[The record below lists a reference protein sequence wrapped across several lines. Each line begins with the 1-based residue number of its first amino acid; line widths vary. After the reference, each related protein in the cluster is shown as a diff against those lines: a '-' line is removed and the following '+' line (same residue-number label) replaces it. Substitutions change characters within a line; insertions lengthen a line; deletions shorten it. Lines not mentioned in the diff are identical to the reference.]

1 MPEDEKQQSKADLS
15 AYTIELRQLRMEEK
29 AMRKVFEECS
39 GQLTQLQVPLLIF
52 QSFLNHIQC
61 LKITPKVA
69 LHQFYKIAS
78 RASKGNEEDRQCFL
92 YKMGATFGK
101 TQQNSN
107 SMSFAA
113 ARKSCNKNEILWV
126 ILNTVQSQS
135 REFLFHL

>member
-61 LKITPKVA
+61 LKITPTVA
-69 LHQFYKIAS
+69 LNRLYKISDFQTLCIFVPLQVEALELKARMRS
-78 RASKGNEEDRQCFL
+78 TNTNKSTSTTLGSDRQP
-92 YKMGATFGK
+92 
-101 TQQNSN
+101 
-107 SMSFAA
+107 
-113 ARKSCNKNEILWV
+113 I
-126 ILNTVQSQS
+126 
-135 REFLFHL
+135 